1 MRKVD
6 DYLVWIKN
14 ETQLLLDTTN
24 DFKTKKAYG
33 GVNWESV
40 KGKYIQIC
48 PTEEAERIFSAV
60 VDFSC
65 KIPLKEQVRSKYIFV
80 THLFDFGSNPI
91 LREKLTTAIKI
102 PFAIFNRKP
111 SVETKWS

>member
-6 DYLVWIKN
+6 DYLVWTKN

-48 PTEEAERIFSAV
+48 PTVEAERIFSAV

-65 KIPLKEQVRSKYIFV
+65 KIPLKEQVRSKYIYLLR
-80 THLFDFGSNPI
+80 TCLI
-91 LREKLTTAIKI
+91 LEAIRFCVK
-102 PFAIFNRKP
+102 N
-111 SVETKWS
+111 